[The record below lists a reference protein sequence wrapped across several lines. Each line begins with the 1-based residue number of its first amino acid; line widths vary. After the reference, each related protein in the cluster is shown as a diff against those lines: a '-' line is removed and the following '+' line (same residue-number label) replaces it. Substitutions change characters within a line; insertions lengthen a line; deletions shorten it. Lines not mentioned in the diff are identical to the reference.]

1 MALPPSCAAA
11 LPAST
16 STTAATVLAT
26 FMHNSKTLGAAPGA
40 RNHPPICVERQCRQG
55 RNCMKACAGIK
66 ITPFRIGAFMTE
78 YLRAAIAGLAC
89 LASLAAGT
97 LPSAAAD
104 YPNRPVHWLIGFA
117 AGGPVDIVARIMS
130 QWLSDR
136 LGQQFI
142 VENRAGSGGNLA
154 AAAAVNSPPDGYT
167 LLFVAPNNAIS
178 ASLYKKLPY
187 DFIRDTVPVASIMQL
202 TNMLVVSNDMP
213 VKTVQEFI
221 DYCKANPGKVAYA
234 SSGNGTSVHMS
245 AELFKAM
252 TKIDMIHVPYRG
264 SALAFPDIISNKVQ
278 LIFDNLP
285 SALEQARGGSVR
297 ALGVTSPQRWPGV
310 PDVPAIAETVP
321 GFESVGFYGI
331 SAPKGTPPEI
341 VDLLNKAVG
350 EALQDP
356 KLVARLAEI
365 GGIPK
370 PMSPAEFGRLI
381 AEETQ
386 KWRKVVA
393 FAGVSVD

>member
-1 MALPPSCAAA
+1 MERCMTGFVRAAMAGLVCLLSLAGGVA
-11 LPAST
+11 PAS
-16 STTAATVLAT
+16 
-26 FMHNSKTLGAAPGA
+26 
-40 RNHPPICVERQCRQG
+40 
-55 RNCMKACAGIK
+55 
-66 ITPFRIGAFMTE
+66 
-78 YLRAAIAGLAC
+78 
-89 LASLAAGT
+89 
-97 LPSAAAD
+97 AAD
-104 YPNRPVHWLIGFA
+104 YPNRPVKWLIGFA

-130 QWLSDR
+130 QWLSER
-136 LGQQFI
+136 LGQQFV

-178 ASLYKKLPY
+178 TSLYKKLPY
-187 DFIRDTVPVASIMQL
+187 DFIRDTVPVASIMRL
-202 TNMLVVSNDMP
+202 TNMMVVPKDLP
-213 VKTVQEFI
+213 VHTVQEFI
-221 DYCKANPGKVAYA
+221 DYCKANPGKVSYA

-245 AELFKAM
+245 AELFKAL
-252 TKIDMIHVPYRG
+252 TKIDMVHVPYRG

-285 SALEQARGGSVR
+285 SALEQSRGGTVR
-297 ALGVTSPQRWPGV
+297 ALGVTSPQRWPSV

-341 VDLLNKAVG
+341 VETLNKAVG
-350 EALQDP
+350 EALKDP
-356 KLVARLAEI
+356 KLVARLAEL

-370 PMSPAEFGRLI
+370 PMTPAEFGKLV
-381 AEETQ
+381 ADETV
-386 KWRKVVA
+386 KWRKVVE